1 MGGGGLKKGCCFFS
15 LLFFIFAASFQRES
29 QKGPRK
35 SFFLL
40 GLSRSRFRDDD
51 GVVVLA
57 KSPGFP
63 FYPTTRREAS
73 FSSDVDFPSS
83 SSRRAP
89 RVWVRRL
96 GVALLFSPAPMLDAR
111 AKLRM
116 NRRRTIESR
125 FDRHLAL
132 SFIALITKATRF
144 LSSKKKREQHHNE
157 KEDDATKR
165 HARLG
170 SQRSSR
176 PRTALV
182 TPRRWSTTGCCRRTS
197 GWRAEKRA
205 AAARTFS
212 FFLSSFFFRFFVRNF
227 FVRNFKVLFIIDDV
241 GRRRKNN
248 RRKQKKKRL
257 SLLTHLGSPYMLTFE
272 MFGILSSLSFT
283 H

>member
-1 MGGGGLKKGCCFFS
+1 MRKIFGRRRLKKG
-15 LLFFIFAASFQRES
+15 LLFLPFVFYFCGFLS
-29 QKGPRK
+29 KRK
-35 SFFLL
+35 SKRTPKKLL
-40 GLSRSRFRDDD
+40 LSFGTFAVSFRDDD
-51 GVVVLA
+51 GVVVVLA

-170 SQRSSR
+170 SRRSSR

-197 GWRAEKRA
+197 GWRAEKKRA
-205 AAARTFS
+205 AAAARWTFFFLSFFFS
-212 FFLSSFFFRFFVRNF
+212 FF
-227 FVRNFKVLFIIDDV
+227 
-241 GRRRKNN
+241 
-248 RRKQKKKRL
+248 
-257 SLLTHLGSPYMLTFE
+257 
-272 MFGILSSLSFT
+272 
-283 H
+283 